1 MFSLKQ
7 IGLITATVAMSG
19 AAVAQEMRCGN
30 ELISGDQMNPLLKTQ
45 VLELCGEPTSRDG
58 ERWYYQQQGKI
69 LVFDSDDQ
77 LDHIDDA
84 NED

>member
-19 AAVAQEMRCGN
+19 AAFAQEMRCGN